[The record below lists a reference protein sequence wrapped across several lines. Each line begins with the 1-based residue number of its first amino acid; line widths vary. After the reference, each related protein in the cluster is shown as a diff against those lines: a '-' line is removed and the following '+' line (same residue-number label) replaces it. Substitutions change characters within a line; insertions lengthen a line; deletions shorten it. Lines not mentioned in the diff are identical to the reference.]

1 MGTRRTEQA
10 RFLIVS
16 VGIIIV
22 AAALVLLPRES
33 AVLLVGAGVIVT
45 LALIDPIWAIYA
57 AVLSVPLQQLLL
69 LPGGLS
75 YTQATLLLVAASWGL
90 HTLAHPERSVRMGRP
105 AAGLVVLV
113 GALAYSTIFTPY
125 SQLEGLKETARWGGA
140 VLVYLATLNALV
152 SPPGAHNE
160 HSHRSIYWRMG
171 GLVAVLLLAGLAN
184 ALPGIWQFL
193 TASGPPSFLIAGG
206 RFARA
211 YGTFGQPNSFAGALN
226 MSWPLAVA
234 LLAGAVWHLARLAHH
249 NRLPLSI
256 ACTRYGIVTIVI
268 VAAGGASFVLLAAL
282 LASFSRGGWLGA
294 MAGALVMAMLAAVLL
309 LASHG
314 QTRQPA
320 QPARRGTS
328 AARAPLPLQQAAITL
343 AAMVV
348 GGGGLLLLL
357 HTSGLLPAPLAQR
370 LGSIVRN
377 VRLFDVRNVQTTPE
391 NFAIVERMAHLQA
404 GWDMVTHHPLS
415 GVGPGSYSLAYEG
428 HGSFQASPHALH
440 PWYTSQGHAHNYY
453 LHIAA
458 EAGIGGLAA
467 YLLLIGLLVA
477 QARATLRR
485 VNHWFARSAAIGCC
499 GIIGAVAMHNLFE
512 NLHVL
517 NMGVY
522 LGAVWGLLTALEQA
536 DKRTHTGRV
545 RVGL

>member
-1 MGTRRTEQA
+1 M
-10 RFLIVS
+10 
-16 VGIIIV
+16 
-22 AAALVLLPRES
+22 
-33 AVLLVGAGVIVT
+33 
-45 LALIDPIWAIYA
+45 
-57 AVLSVPLQQLLL
+57 
-69 LPGGLS
+69 
-75 YTQATLLLVAASWGL
+75 
-90 HTLAHPERSVRMGRP
+90 
-105 AAGLVVLV
+105 
-113 GALAYSTIFTPY
+113 
-125 SQLEGLKETARWGGA
+125 
-140 VLVYLATLNALV
+140 
-152 SPPGAHNE
+152 
-160 HSHRSIYWRMG
+160 
-171 GLVAVLLLAGLAN
+171 
-184 ALPGIWQFL
+184 
-193 TASGPPSFLIAGG
+193 
-206 RFARA
+206 
-211 YGTFGQPNSFAGALN
+211 
-226 MSWPLAVA
+226 
-234 LLAGAVWHLARLAHH
+234 
-249 NRLPLSI
+249 
-256 ACTRYGIVTIVI
+256 
-268 VAAGGASFVLLAAL
+268 
-282 LASFSRGGWLGA
+282 
-294 MAGALVMAMLAAVLL
+294 
-309 LASHG
+309 
-314 QTRQPA
+314 
-320 QPARRGTS
+320 
-328 AARAPLPLQQAAITL
+328 
-343 AAMVV
+343 
-348 GGGGLLLLL
+348 LLLL